1 MKETTRAVVDKIIKD
16 GKYIFPV
23 IVLVAVAFT
32 VVIALKAGEVHRDE
46 LDQIGESISE
56 STQESESSSSMVM
69 ESSEEGIPLAVNE
82 DADIHDLVER
92 YYNAVA
98 EGDEETLN
106 SVCDK
111 VEEKDMLR
119 YLETAK
125 YIDHYS
131 ALDIYT
137 KPGYAEGDVVAYVY
151 FKVVFTGQEAEYPG
165 YQMLYL
171 CASEDGAK
179 KIKRTSKPT
188 EMNEYV
194 EQISTEADVV
204 ELINRV
210 KVEYDNLMAEQPE
223 LLTYLKE
230 LDEEVNRVVG
240 VELAK
245 HETDENPSQ
254 ESTETPPE
262 DVPENGGAGEGGA
275 PAVQEPVYAV
285 ASTTVNV
292 RASDSEKAEK
302 LGRLEL
308 GEKIQVLEQLVNGWS
323 RVLYEGKDAYIMS
336 QYLDVQ
342 ESAGQYGSIGTVKA
356 LDTINIRA
364 KASVDSS
371 KLGTLALGE
380 TADLIADEGEWCK
393 INFNGQVAY
402 VKSEYVEKSISG
414 Q

>member
-1 MKETTRAVVDKIIKD
+1 MDKIIKN

-56 STQESESSSSMVM
+56 STQESESSSSMIM
-69 ESSEEGIPLAVNE
+69 ESSESGIPLAANE

-98 EGDEETLN
+98 EGDEDTLN

-137 KPGYAEGDVVAYVY
+137 KPGYEEGDVVTYIY

-171 CASEDGAK
+171 CAAEDGSK
-179 KIKRTSKPT
+179 YIKRTSKPT

-245 HETDENPSQ
+245 HEADGNASQ
-254 ESTETPPE
+254 EDPETPPE
-262 DVPENGGAGEGGA
+262 DVPEEGGAGEGGD

-302 LGRLEL
+302 LGRLGL